1 MTTVEQILESEERPA
16 GTDIHNGLRLAERV
30 FDAYPEAQERYL
42 VVLSDMVERSSSLN
56 LGRPSLGVARVEPML
71 DELAAQE
78 QIPDLTG
85 VSVYA
90 VGAGVVAEPE
100 LSADRILAIER
111 FWQGF
116 FERSGARWSPERF
129 GAALVRFP

>member
-1 MTTVEQILESEERPA
+1 M
-16 GTDIHNGLRLAERV
+16 
-30 FDAYPEAQERYL
+30 
-42 VVLSDMVERSSSLN
+42 ERSSSLN
-56 LGRPSLGVARVEPML
+56 LGRPSLDVAKVEPML
-71 DELAAQE
+71 DGLAAQD

-90 VGAGVVAEPE
+90 VGAGVVAGEE

-116 FERSGARWSPERF
+116 FERAGARWGPDRF